1 MTTEIKVEISCG
13 ELIDKLTI
21 LSIKSEK
28 IKDEEKLKNDHY
40 HSKGFEKQFKVLNE
54 ISQKLKS
61 LNPDEFDNFFK
72 KLRKINLSLWD
83 IEDEIRKFEKESNFG
98 KDFIELA
105 RSVYITNDERFRTKN
120 EINTF
125 FSSGIVEEKDYEEY

>member
-13 ELIDKLTI
+13 KLIDKLTI

-28 IKDEEKLKNDHY
+28 IKDKEKLKNVQH
-40 HSKGFEKQFKVLNE
+40 EFKVLNG

-72 KLRKINLSLWD
+72 KLRIINLSLWD

>member
-28 IKDEEKLKNDHY
+28 IKDKEKLKNVQH
-40 HSKGFEKQFKVLNE
+40 EFKVLNE

-105 RSVYITNDERFRTKN
+105 RSVYITNDERFGTKN

>member
-28 IKDEEKLKNDHY
+28 IKDKEKLKNVQH
-40 HSKGFEKQFKVLNE
+40 EFKVLNE

>member
-28 IKDEEKLKNDHY
+28 IKDKEKLENVQH
-40 HSKGFEKQFKVLNE
+40 EFKVLNE

>member
-1 MTTEIKVEISCG
+1 LTIEINVEVSCG

-21 LSIKSEK
+21 LSIKNEK
-28 IKDEEKLKNDHY
+28 ITNKEKLKNIQH
-40 HSKGFEKQFKVLNE
+40 EFKVLNE
-54 ISQKLKS
+54 ISKNLKS
-61 LNPDEFDNFFK
+61 LNPNEFDNFYK

-98 KDFIELA
+98 IEFIELA
-105 RSVYITNDERFRTKN
+105 RSVYITNDERFRIKN
-120 EINTF
+120 EINSF

>member
-1 MTTEIKVEISCG
+1 MTTEIKVEVSCG

-28 IKDEEKLKNDHY
+28 IKDKEKLKNVQH
-40 HSKGFEKQFKVLNE
+40 ELKVLDE

-61 LNPDEFDNFFK
+61 LNSKEFDNFFK
-72 KLRKINLSLWD
+72 KLRKINLCLWD
-83 IEDEIRKFEKESNFG
+83 IEDKIRKFEKESNFG
-98 KDFIELA
+98 EDFIELA

-120 EINTF
+120 EINSF

>member
-13 ELIDKLTI
+13 ELIDKITI

-28 IKDEEKLKNDHY
+28 IKDKEKLENVQH
-40 HSKGFEKQFKVLNE
+40 EFKVLNE

>member
-1 MTTEIKVEISCG
+1 LTIEINVEVSCG

-21 LSIKSEK
+21 LSIKNEK
-28 IKDEEKLKNDHY
+28 ITNEEKLKNIQH
-40 HSKGFEKQFKVLNE
+40 EFKVLNE
-54 ISQKLKS
+54 ISKNLKS
-61 LNPDEFDNFFK
+61 LNPNEFDNFYK

-98 KDFIELA
+98 IEFIELA
-105 RSVYITNDERFRTKN
+105 RSVYITNDERFRIKN
-120 EINTF
+120 EINSF

>member
-1 MTTEIKVEISCG
+1 LTTEIKVEISCG

-28 IKDEEKLKNDHY
+28 IKDKEKLENVQH
-40 HSKGFEKQFKVLNE
+40 EFKVLNE

>member
-1 MTTEIKVEISCG
+1 MTIEINVEVSCG

-21 LSIKSEK
+21 LSIKNEK
-28 IKDEEKLKNDHY
+28 ITNKEKLKNIQH
-40 HSKGFEKQFKVLNE
+40 EFKVLNE
-54 ISQKLKS
+54 ISKNLKS
-61 LNPDEFDNFFK
+61 LNPNEFDNFYK

-98 KDFIELA
+98 IEFIELA
-105 RSVYITNDERFRTKN
+105 RSVYITNDERFRIKN
-120 EINTF
+120 KINSF

>member
-1 MTTEIKVEISCG
+1 MTIEINVEVSCG

-21 LSIKSEK
+21 LSIKNEK
-28 IKDEEKLKNDHY
+28 ITNKEKLKNIQH
-40 HSKGFEKQFKVLNE
+40 EFKVLNE
-54 ISQKLKS
+54 ISKNLKS
-61 LNPDEFDNFFK
+61 LNPNEFDNFYK

-98 KDFIELA
+98 IEFIELA
-105 RSVYITNDERFRTKN
+105 RSVYITNDERFRIKN
-120 EINTF
+120 EINSF

>member
-1 MTTEIKVEISCG
+1 MTIEINVEVSCG

-21 LSIKSEK
+21 LSIKNEK
-28 IKDEEKLKNDHY
+28 ITNEEKLKNIQH
-40 HSKGFEKQFKVLNE
+40 EFKVLNE
-54 ISQKLKS
+54 ISKNLKS
-61 LNPDEFDNFFK
+61 LNPNEFDNFYK

-98 KDFIELA
+98 IEFIELA
-105 RSVYITNDERFRTKN
+105 RSVYITNDERFRIKN
-120 EINTF
+120 EINSF

>member
-1 MTTEIKVEISCG
+1 MTTDIKVEISCG

-21 LSIKSEK
+21 LSIKCEK
-28 IKDEEKLKNDHY
+28 IKNKEKLKNVQH
-40 HSKGFEKQFKVLNE
+40 EFKILNE
-54 ISQKLKS
+54 ISQKLRS
-61 LNPDEFDNFFK
+61 LSPDEFDNFYK
-72 KLRKINLSLWD
+72 KLRKINLSLWN

-105 RSVYITNDERFRTKN
+105 RSVYITNDKRFSTKN

-125 FSSGIVEEKDYEEY
+125 FSSGVVEEKDYEEY

>member
-28 IKDEEKLKNDHY
+28 IKDKEKLKNVQH
-40 HSKGFEKQFKVLNE
+40 EFKVLNE

-98 KDFIELA
+98 EDFIELA

>member
-28 IKDEEKLKNDHY
+28 IKDKEKLKNVQH
-40 HSKGFEKQFKVLNE
+40 EFKVLNE

-98 KDFIELA
+98 EDFIKLA

>member
-28 IKDEEKLKNDHY
+28 IKDKEKLENVQH
-40 HSKGFEKQFKVLNE
+40 EFKVLNE

-98 KDFIELA
+98 KDFIEQDLF
-105 RSVYITNDERFRTKN
+105 TLQ
-120 EINTF
+120 
-125 FSSGIVEEKDYEEY
+125 KDLEQK

>member
-1 MTTEIKVEISCG
+1 LTTEIKVEISCG

-28 IKDEEKLKNDHY
+28 IKDKEKLKNVQH
-40 HSKGFEKQFKVLNE
+40 EFKVLNE

>member
-1 MTTEIKVEISCG
+1 LTIEINVEVSCG

-21 LSIKSEK
+21 LSIKNEK
-28 IKDEEKLKNDHY
+28 ITNKEKLKNVQH
-40 HSKGFEKQFKVLNE
+40 EFKVLNE
-54 ISQKLKS
+54 ISKNLKS
-61 LNPDEFDNFFK
+61 MNPNEFDNFYK

-98 KDFIELA
+98 IEFIELA
-105 RSVYITNDERFRTKN
+105 RSVYITNDERFRIKN
-120 EINTF
+120 EINSF

>member
-28 IKDEEKLKNDHY
+28 IKDKEKLKNVQH
-40 HSKGFEKQFKVLNE
+40 EFKVLNE

-72 KLRKINLSLWD
+72 KLRKINLSLWN

>member
-1 MTTEIKVEISCG
+1 MTIEINVEVSCG

-21 LSIKSEK
+21 LSIKNEK
-28 IKDEEKLKNDHY
+28 ITNKEKLKNVQH
-40 HSKGFEKQFKVLNE
+40 EFKVLNE
-54 ISQKLKS
+54 ISKNLKS
-61 LNPDEFDNFFK
+61 MNPNEFDNFYK

-98 KDFIELA
+98 IEFIELA
-105 RSVYITNDERFRTKN
+105 RSVYITNDERFRIKN
-120 EINTF
+120 EINSF

>member
-28 IKDEEKLKNDHY
+28 IKDKEKLENVQH
-40 HSKGFEKQFKVLNE
+40 EFKVLNE

-72 KLRKINLSLWD
+72 KLKKINLSLWD

>member
-28 IKDEEKLKNDHY
+28 IKDEEKLKNVQH
-40 HSKGFEKQFKVLNE
+40 EFKVLNE

-61 LNPDEFDNFFK
+61 LNPNEFDNFFK

>member
-28 IKDEEKLKNDHY
+28 IKDKEKLKNVQH
-40 HSKGFEKQFKVLNE
+40 EFKVLNE

-72 KLRKINLSLWD
+72 KLRIINLSLWD